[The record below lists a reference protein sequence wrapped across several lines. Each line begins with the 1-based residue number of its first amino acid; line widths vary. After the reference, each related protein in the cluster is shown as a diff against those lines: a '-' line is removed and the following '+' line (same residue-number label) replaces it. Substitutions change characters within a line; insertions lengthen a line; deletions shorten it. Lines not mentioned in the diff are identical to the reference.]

1 MIQLTQSEKKWIKLA
16 KGHYEVEYPYKGCW
30 LETAKPLF
38 EEVYG
43 WSPDE
48 FHNDY
53 VIGLFS
59 KLMELHLKIEDDRSG
74 NNVQLFGIFGAA
86 FAKSLRRT
94 EDEPIER
101 AISELFGLIQNNTVI
116 ENGEARYSLDF

>member
-1 MIQLTQSEKKWIKLA
+1 MIQLTQPEKKWIKLA
-16 KGHYEVEYPYKGCW
+16 KGHYKSKYPYKGSW
-30 LETAKPLF
+30 IETAKPLF

-43 WSPDE
+43 WGPDE

-53 VIGLFS
+53 VIGLFK
-59 KLMELHLKIEDDRSG
+59 KLFELHLKIEDDQSG

-86 FAKSLRRT
+86 FSKSICRT

-101 AISELFGLIQNNTVI
+101 AIAELFGLLQCNTVI
-116 ENGEARYSLDF
+116 ENDVARYSLDI